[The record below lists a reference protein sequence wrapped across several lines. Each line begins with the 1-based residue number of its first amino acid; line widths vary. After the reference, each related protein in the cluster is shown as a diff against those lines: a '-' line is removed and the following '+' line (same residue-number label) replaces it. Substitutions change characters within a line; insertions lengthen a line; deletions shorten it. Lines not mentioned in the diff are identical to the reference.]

1 MTSEDTDIDFTKQLL
16 RHVGAMDADGE
27 GMTVTGLN
35 AEQRAALVAKL
46 EKAMAILSRIKPA
59 VEAAIAADAPPTNG
73 PEARSKTEELNSAK
87 GGSGV

>member
-1 MTSEDTDIDFTKQLL
+1 MTSEDTSIELTKQLL

-46 EKAMAILSRIKPA
+46 DKAMAILSNIKPA

-73 PEARSKTEELNSAK
+73 QQD
-87 GGSGV
+87 

>member
-46 EKAMAILSRIKPA
+46 HKAMAILSNIKPA

-73 PEARSKTEELNSAK
+73 QQD
-87 GGSGV
+87 

>member
-1 MTSEDTDIDFTKQLL
+1 MASEDTNIDFTKKLL

-35 AEQRAALVAKL
+35 AAQRASLVAKL
-46 EKAMAILSRIKPA
+46 EKAMAILSNIRPA
-59 VEAAIAADAPPTNG
+59 VEAAIAAEVPPTNG
-73 PEARSKTEELNSAK
+73 SESRSKTEELNSAK